1 MGVVIFKQ
9 LFRQNLVI
17 NRGTLYV
24 SESVSK
30 IETFFKISD
39 TDSDTLK
46 VKISGRNKI
55 LNLADDPGPDLSL
68 QTSEPPKF

>member
-1 MGVVIFKQ
+1 MG
-9 LFRQNLVI
+9 
-17 NRGTLYV
+17 GHWYV

-30 IETFFKISD
+30 IDAFFQISD

-46 VKISGRNKI
+46 VKISGRNII

-68 QTSEPPKF
+68 KTSEPPKF